1 MIIPVMSESK
11 EHNSEMTEEEDNQK
25 RSRRGGVTIPVLVI
39 AKGVKLEHATE
50 ALNASPSGIFI
61 KTDKPPEVGTRVE
74 ILFTPSGDND
84 SVRVVGEVVR
94 QTEFPIKGIGVELDR
109 KSTPSDALRQYR
121 ALVLHAIRHSPDPKE
136 INDPQEQKTDSPSPE
151 KK

>member
-1 MIIPVMSESK
+1 MSESK
-11 EHNSEMTEEEDNQK
+11 EHDKQMTEDEDNQK

-109 KSTPSDALRQYR
+109 KSTPSEALQQYR
-121 ALVLHAIRHSPDPKE
+121 ALVLHAIRHSPDPKDT
-136 INDPQEQKTDSPSPE
+136 NDLTPQNESPSASD

>member
-1 MIIPVMSESK
+1 MA
-11 EHNSEMTEEEDNQK
+11 NSSDHDKAAAEQAAEDEATRK

-50 ALNASPSGIFI
+50 ALNASPTGIFI

-94 QTEFPIKGIGVELDR
+94 QTERPIKGIGVKLDR
-109 KSTPSDALRQYR
+109 NSTPSEALQQYR
-121 ALVLHAIRHSPDPKE
+121 ALVLHAIRHRPESDKTGDQ
-136 INDPQEQKTDSPSPE
+136 NTKTKQEPTNNE
-151 KK
+151 K